1 MKVLIVDTVSYNRAP
16 YLQYYIDACE
26 EKKVDYDL
34 FLWNRDRTGGL
45 QKDGNIYTM
54 NSICPFGGSKF
65 KKIIPM
71 LRYRNALLK
80 VIKKNQ
86 YTHLVLINTL
96 APVMISS
103 YVLKYYDQK
112 YILDIRDYT
121 YEKIKKY
128 KAIETQLID
137 HSYFTT
143 VSSRGFLQ
151 FVTPS
156 DKIVI
161 NHNISN
167 LDKIEDDVTLD
178 KNKKI
183 TIGFVGSVR
192 YPEVNQKL
200 ITAVQNDPRYILEYV
215 GPEVDGCNLEGFCKE
230 HGIKNVIF
238 KGKFSNGQKPEIYKH
253 IDMINSLYGDFSLE
267 VTTAVPNRYYDAL
280 IFKKPIIAS
289 KGTYLGEL
297 VEENSVGIV
306 VDIKKDNL
314 QKRIENYLDSF
325 NVKGFSYNC
334 NKSLEKCINE
344 QHRFEKN
351 VLRFITE

>member
-16 YLQYYIDACE
+16 YLQYYIDACK

-45 QKDGNIYTM
+45 QKNGNIYTM

-71 LRYRNALLK
+71 LRYRKALLK

-96 APVMISS
+96 APVMISN
-103 YVLKYYDQK
+103 YVLKHFDQR

-121 YEKIKKY
+121 YERIKKY
-128 KAIETQLID
+128 KAIETQLIK

-143 VSSRGFLQ
+143 ISSRGFLQ

-167 LDKIEDDVTLD
+167 LDKIEDTVSLD
-178 KNKKI
+178 KSKKI

-192 YPEVNQKL
+192 YPEVNKKL
-200 ITAVQNDPRYILEYV
+200 IAAVQNDPHFILEYV
-215 GPEVDGCNLEGFCKE
+215 GPEVDGCNLEEYCKE
-230 HGIKNVIF
+230 HGIKNVVF
-238 KGKFSNGQKPEIYKH
+238 KGKFSNEQKPEIYKH

-297 VEENSVGIV
+297 VEKKSVGV
-306 VDIKKDNL
+306 AVDISKDNICNKIL
-314 QKRIENYLDSF
+314 SYLDAF
-325 NVKGFSYNC
+325 NSEQYNNDC
-334 NKSLEKCINE
+334 KKYMDKIIEE
-344 QHRFEKN
+344 QNNFTNRIRAFLK
-351 VLRFITE
+351 